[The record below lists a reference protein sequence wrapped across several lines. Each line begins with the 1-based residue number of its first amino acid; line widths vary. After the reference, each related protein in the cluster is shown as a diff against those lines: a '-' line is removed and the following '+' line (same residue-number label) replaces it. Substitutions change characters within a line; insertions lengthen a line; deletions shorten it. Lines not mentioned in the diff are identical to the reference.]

1 MTTLRIFKHY
11 IRIQFILLGSI
22 EFVVFMFSIKFGT
35 DIRASGIFELPEGPS
50 SPTFLQML
58 SFSAVMMISMMA
70 LGLYQARLRDGSLG
84 FLLRMS
90 ASYLI
95 GVVILALL
103 FYIFPFLF
111 LRRTV
116 LIFAILISFI
126 VIVVIRFVIYNMDP
140 EIFKRRV
147 LVLGAGKN
155 AKAISELRRKS
166 DQLGFVVIGYVHIRG
181 EDDQIEPKNI
191 INLNMSLKDYALK
204 NDIDEIILA
213 VGDRRKGFPIHD
225 LLDCKMSG
233 VDVVDVLGFYERET
247 GKIRLDQLTPSW
259 LVFSDG
265 FKQSGLRIY
274 AKRVF
279 DIIISIILL
288 ALTFPLVLLIM
299 LAIFLESKL
308 RGPVLYRQIRIG
320 EEGKPFQML
329 KLRSMQVDAEKD
341 GMAQWAAENDSRVT
355 RVGRFIRKTRI
366 DELPQIINVLRGD
379 MSFVG
384 PRCERP
390 HFVMQLGENIP
401 YYEERHR
408 VKPGITGW
416 AQLRYPYGSSVQDA
430 VEKLQYDLYYVKNYS
445 LFLDILILIETSEV
459 VLFGKGAR

>member
-1 MTTLRIFKHY
+1 MTTIRIFKHY
-11 IRIQFILLGSI
+11 VRIQFILLGAI
-22 EFVVFMFSIKFGT
+22 EFFIFMLAVKFGT
-35 DIRASGIFELPEGPS
+35 DIRASGLLDLPDGPAT
-50 SPTFLQML
+50 PTFMEMFSFASVML
-58 SFSAVMMISMMA
+58 LSMIA
-70 LGLYQARLRDGSLG
+70 LGLYQARLQAGALG

-90 ASYLI
+90 AGYLI
-95 GVVILALL
+95 GVVMLALL
-103 FYIFPFLF
+103 FYLFQSLF

-116 LIFAILISFI
+116 LIFAIIISFLAI
-126 VIVVIRFVIYNMDP
+126 CVIRLLLYNLDP

-155 AKAISELRRKS
+155 AKAIAELRRKT
-166 DQLGFVVIGYVHIRG
+166 DQLGFTVLGYIHIRG
-181 EDDQIEPKNI
+181 EDDQVDPKSI
-191 INLNMSLKDYALK
+191 INLNMSLKDYALR

-233 VDVVDVLGFYERET
+233 VAVNDVLGFYERET
-247 GKIRLDQLTPSW
+247 GKIRLDQLHPSW

-265 FKQSGLRIY
+265 FTQSGLRIY
-274 AKRVF
+274 SKRIF
-279 DIIISIILL
+279 DIIVSISLLILTLPVILL
-288 ALTFPLVLLIM
+288 TM
-299 LAIFLESKL
+299 LAIWLESGCK
-308 RGPVLYRQIRIG
+308 GPVLYRQIRIG
-320 EEGKPFQML
+320 EDGKPFQIL

-341 GMAQWAAENDSRVT
+341 GLAQWAVENDTRVT
-355 RVGRFIRKTRI
+355 RVGRFIRKSRI

-390 HFVMQLGENIP
+390 HFVMKLSEDIP

-416 AQLRYPYGSSVQDA
+416 AQLRYPYGSSVEDA
-430 VEKLQYDLYYVKNYS
+430 AEKLQYDLYYVKNYS
-445 LFLDILILIETSEV
+445 LFLDMLILVETIEV

>member
-1 MTTLRIFKHY
+1 MTTLRVFKHY
-11 IRIQFILLGSI
+11 IRIQFIFLGSV
-22 EFVVFMFSIKFGT
+22 EFIVFMLSIKLGT
-35 DIRASGIFELPEGPS
+35 DIRASGIFELPEGPT

-58 SFSAVMMISMMA
+58 SFATIMLISMIA
-70 LGLYQARLRDGSLG
+70 LGLYQARLRDGGLG

-95 GVVILALL
+95 GVLILALL
-103 FYIFPFLF
+103 FYIFPSLF

-116 LIFAILISFI
+116 LIFAILISFAFII
-126 VIVVIRFVIYNMDP
+126 VFRLIIYNLDP

-155 AKAISELRRKS
+155 AKAIAELRRKS
-166 DQLGFVVIGYVHIRG
+166 DQLGFVVLGYIHIRG
-181 EDDQIEPKNI
+181 EDDQVDPKSI

-233 VDVVDVLGFYERET
+233 VDVIDVLGFYERES
-247 GKIRLDQLTPSW
+247 GKIRLDQLHPSW

-274 AKRVF
+274 TKRIF
-279 DIIISIILL
+279 DVLVSV
-288 ALTFPLVLLIM
+288 VLLIVTLPLILLTM
-299 LAIFLESKL
+299 LAILLESKFK
-308 RGPVLYRQIRIG
+308 GPVLYRQIRIG
-320 EEGKPFQML
+320 EDGKPFQIL

-355 RVGRFIRKTRI
+355 VVGKFIRKSRI

-390 HFVMQLGENIP
+390 HFVMKLGEDIP